1 MVNYYS
7 VKREYYP
14 VVAKLLQAV
23 GYVHGAIEVGD
34 FYNINV
40 RYENPNE
47 DVLIDNVML
56 VARLYMML
64 KDDEV

>member
-23 GYVHGAIEVGD
+23 GYVHGAIEVDD
-34 FYNINV
+34 FYNINI
-40 RYENPNE
+40 RYENQSE

-56 VARLYMML
+56 VARLYML
-64 KDDEV
+64 IKDGEV